1 MEFNNCV
8 NGDPSYL
15 NMLEFFACNK
25 WRSKSQISQDLLVL
39 YFSQFKKDG
48 FFVEIGAADGFYLSN
63 TLFLEI
69 YGWRGI
75 IAEPL
80 PRWHQKIRER
90 KCHVDLRCVYEKS
103 NSKLTFEDVFGNPE
117 LSGITE
123 DLDQDNNASLRKNSA
138 KIEVDTISLNDLLG
152 EYKAPNKI
160 DYISIDTE
168 GSEFKIL
175 KNFDFKKYD
184 VKIFTVEHNF
194 IESKRNNIF
203 DLMSA
208 NNYVRVFKKISQ
220 WDDWYIK
227 KDNKILKYFI
237 LEE

>member
-1 MEFNNCV
+1 MK
-8 NGDPSYL
+8 GDPSYL
-15 NMLEFFACNK
+15 NMLEFFASNK
-25 WRSKSQISQDLLVL
+25 WRSASQISQDLLVL

-63 TLFLEI
+63 TLFLENF
-69 YGWRGI
+69 GWKGI

-80 PRWHQKIRER
+80 PRWHQKIRQR

-103 NSKLTFEDVFGNPE
+103 NSKLIFDDVFDNPE

-123 DLDQDNNASLRKNSA
+123 DLDQDNNASLRKNST
-138 KIEVDTISLNDLLG
+138 KLEVDTISLNDLLE

-160 DYISIDTE
+160 DYISVDTE

-175 KNFDFKKYD
+175 KNFNFKRYD

-194 IESKRNNIF
+194 VESKRNNIF
-203 DLMSA
+203 ELMSA
-208 NNYVRVFKKISQ
+208 NNFIRVFEKISQ

-227 KDNKILKYFI
+227 KESTI
-237 LEE
+237 LEYFKSY

>member
-1 MEFNNCV
+1 MNT
-8 NGDPSYL
+8 DPGYL
-15 NMLEFFACNK
+15 SMLEFFACNA

-208 NNYVRVFKKISQ
+208 NNYVRVFHKISQ

-227 KDNKILKYFI
+227 KDNIILKYFT

>member
-1 MEFNNCV
+1 MNA
-8 NGDPSYL
+8 DPSYL

-39 YFSQFKKDG
+39 YFSQSKKNG
-48 FFVEIGAADGFYLSN
+48 YFVEIGAADGFHLSN
-63 TLFLEI
+63 TCFLEI
-69 YGWRGI
+69 YGWQGI
-75 IAEPL
+75 IIEPL
-80 PRWHQKIRER
+80 PWWHQKIRER
-90 KCHVDLRCVYEKS
+90 KCHIDLRCVYEKS
-103 NSKLTFEDVFGNPE
+103 NSKLTFENVFGNPE
-117 LSGITE
+117 LSGVTE
-123 DLDQDNNASLRKNSA
+123 DLDQDNNVILRKNST
-138 KIEVDTISLNDLLG
+138 KLEVDTISLNDLLE

-175 KNFDFKKYD
+175 KNFNFKKYD

-203 DLMSA
+203 ELMSA

-227 KDNKILKYFI
+227 KDNIILKYFT

>member
-1 MEFNNCV
+1 MNS
-8 NGDPSYL
+8 DPSYL
-15 NMLEFFACNK
+15 NMLEFFVCNK

-39 YFSQFKKDG
+39 YFSQLKKDG

-63 TLFLEI
+63 TLLLEI
-69 YGWRGI
+69 YGWGGI

-80 PRWHQKIRER
+80 PSWHKKIKER

-103 NSKLTFEDVFGNPE
+103 NSKLTFDDVFANPE

-123 DLDQDNNASLRKNSA
+123 DLDQDNNASLRKDSR
-138 KIEVDTISLNDLLG
+138 KLEVDTISLNDLLE

-160 DYISIDTE
+160 DYISVDTE

-175 KNFDFKKYD
+175 KNFNFKRYD

-203 DLMSA
+203 QLMSA
-208 NNYVRVFKKISQ
+208 NNYIRAFENISQ
-220 WDDWYIK
+220 WDD
-227 KDNKILKYFI
+227 
-237 LEE
+237 

>member
-1 MEFNNCV
+1 MNT
-8 NGDPSYL
+8 DPGYL
-15 NMLEFFACNK
+15 SMLEFFACNA
-25 WRSKSQISQDLLVL
+25 WRSKSQISQDLLAL
-39 YFSQFKKDG
+39 YFSRFKKNG
-48 FFVEIGAADGFYLSN
+48 YFVEIGAADGFHLSN
-63 TLFLEI
+63 TCFLEI

-75 IAEPL
+75 IIEPL
-80 PRWHQKIRER
+80 PYWHQKIRER
-90 KCHVDLRCVYEKS
+90 KCHIDLRCVYEKS
-103 NSKLTFEDVFGNPE
+103 NSKLTFENVFGYPE
-117 LSGITE
+117 LSGVTE
-123 DLDQDNNASLRKNSA
+123 DLDQDSNASLRKNS
-138 KIEVDTISLNDLLG
+138 KKLEVDTISLNDLLE

-175 KNFDFKKYD
+175 KNFNFKKYD

-203 DLMSA
+203 ELMSA

-227 KDNKILKYFI
+227 KDHIILKYFT
-237 LEE
+237 L